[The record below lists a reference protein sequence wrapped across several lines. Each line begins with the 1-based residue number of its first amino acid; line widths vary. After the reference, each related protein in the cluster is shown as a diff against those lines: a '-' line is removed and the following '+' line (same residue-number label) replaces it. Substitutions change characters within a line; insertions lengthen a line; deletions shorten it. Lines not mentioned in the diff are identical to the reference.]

1 VTEASAYVIEDI
13 QGEMESAYKI
23 LSSFSRKSSRS
34 ISAKRDQQN
43 YEKKLGEILKI
54 FERKGEEYPDDEEML
69 KFSERFSNFYS
80 ERRGM
85 DSREQ
90 LEKLSHL
97 VSDLKSM
104 VHWRKMET
112 SYGKTLGF
120 SNFRSLRGESR
131 KR

>member
-1 VTEASAYVIEDI
+1 VVEEI
-13 QGEMESAYKI
+13 QGELESAYKI
-23 LSSFSRKSSRS
+23 LSSFSRKSSRA

-43 YEKKLGEILKI
+43 YEKQLGELLKI
-54 FERKGEEYPDDEEML
+54 FEKKGEEYPDDEEMH

-80 ERRGM
+80 ERRGI
-85 DSREQ
+85 SVKEQ

>member
-1 VTEASAYVIEDI
+1 VTEASAYVVEEI
-13 QGEMESAYKI
+13 QGELESAYKT
-23 LSSFSRKSSRS
+23 LSRFSRKSSRA

-43 YEKKLGEILKI
+43 YEKQLGELLKI
-54 FERKGEEYPDDEEML
+54 FEKKGEEYPDDEEIL

-85 DSREQ
+85 KSKEQ

>member
-1 VTEASAYVIEDI
+1 VTEASAYVIEEI

>member
-1 VTEASAYVIEDI
+1 VTEASAYVIEVI

-43 YEKKLGEILKI
+43 YEKKLGE
-54 FERKGEEYPDDEEML
+54 
-69 KFSERFSNFYS
+69 
-80 ERRGM
+80 
-85 DSREQ
+85 REQ

>member
-1 VTEASAYVIEDI
+1 VTEASAYVIEVI